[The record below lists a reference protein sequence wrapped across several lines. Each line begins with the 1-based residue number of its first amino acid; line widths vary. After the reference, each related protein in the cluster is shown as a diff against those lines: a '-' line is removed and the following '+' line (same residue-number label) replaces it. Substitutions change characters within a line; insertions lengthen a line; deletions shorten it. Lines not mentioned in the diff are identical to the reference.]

1 MCSSDLV
8 ATSSFLI
15 NVAANDYIQL
25 VWATSNTNI
34 SILSTGAQ
42 SSPTVPVTPGVI
54 LSVCSLPQIG
64 IGYAGLTSVTSAT
77 INTGSQTFT
86 TNLNA
91 NTTAFQVGTRVRLAY
106 STNPS
111 NYMEGAVTAFSG
123 TSMTVNVDAVGGSGT
138 YASWNISV
146 AGIAGSNTS
155 VPGTSG
161 QVLVSNGS
169 SGFGTPF
176 SLGTNVQTFLTT
188 PSSANL
194 ASALTDKTGTG
205 VNVFA
210 TSPSLTTPAIGSGGF
225 TLAGS
230 TSGTTTVAAS
240 ATASGTITIPA
251 ATDTLVGKAT
261 TDTLTNKTFDT
272 AGTGNVF
279 KINGTQIT
287 ANTGTGS
294 NVLATSPTITTQIG
308 RAHV

>member
-1 MCSSDLV
+1 MLFRS
-8 ATSSFLI
+8 
-15 NVAANDYIQL
+15 
-25 VWATSNTNI
+25 NI

-261 TDTLTNKTFDT
+261 TDTLTNKDRKSTRL
-272 AGTGNVF
+272 N
-279 KINGTQIT
+279 
-287 ANTGTGS
+287 S
-294 NVLATSPTITTQIG
+294 S
-308 RAHV
+308 H

>member
-1 MCSSDLV
+1 
-8 ATSSFLI
+8 
-15 NVAANDYIQL
+15 
-25 VWATSNTNI
+25 
-34 SILSTGAQ
+34 
-42 SSPTVPVTPGVI
+42 
-54 LSVCSLPQIG
+54 
-64 IGYAGLTSVTSAT
+64 
-77 INTGSQTFT
+77 
-86 TNLNA
+86 
-91 NTTAFQVGTRVRLAY
+91 
-106 STNPS
+106 
-111 NYMEGAVTAFSG
+111 MEGAVTAFSG

-294 NVLATSPTITTQIG
+294 NVLATSPSISGLTLTGSLTAGGGTGTSGQVLSSTGTGIQWITSSGSGSSSGSNMYLATYFG
-308 RAHV
+308 GF